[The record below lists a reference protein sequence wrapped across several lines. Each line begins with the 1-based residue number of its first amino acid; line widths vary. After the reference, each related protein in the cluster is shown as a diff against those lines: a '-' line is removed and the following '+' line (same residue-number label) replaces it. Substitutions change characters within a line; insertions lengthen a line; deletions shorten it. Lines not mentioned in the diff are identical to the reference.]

1 MDLALFFILPL
12 IGGFAFATSFDLL
25 RYRTGRED
33 SQRLYYRAALIGV
46 LLAAGG
52 AALHVALVRWLP
64 TYAFGVRGLS
74 AQLVVPLLEKE
85 RSAGTTA
92 LSQTAQDL
100 RIEAVL
106 ACLYGFVLG
115 VLTPVWNR
123 VIRLADLLWMHL
135 PFSPPRPSFLD
146 RLNLDAITDQ
156 LERLIAE
163 SLARK
168 TLVQVTLNNAKVYV
182 GSVHESLNPASPAKY
197 FKLQPW
203 LSGYRSSKD
212 GRVEFN
218 TYYDTVLAS
227 LETSDAASEVAAS
240 FQLVIPIDKVVSASG
255 FSLEAYEKFE
265 LDRLDRDDWEKER
278 EKAAAALPSPPILG
292 PVSAGLAA
300 LVGWWLARRP
310 HE

>member
-1 MDLALFFILPL
+1 MDLALFFVLPL
-12 IGGFAFATSFDLL
+12 IGGFAFATTFDLL

-52 AALHVALVRWLP
+52 ATLHVVLARLP
-64 TYAFGVRGLS
+64 AYATGIRGLS

-85 RSAGTTA
+85 RGAGTTA

-115 VLTPVWNR
+115 VLTPIWNL
-123 VIRLADLLWMHL
+123 VIRLADALWTRL
-135 PFSPPRPSFLD
+135 PFLPPRASFLD
-146 RLNLDAITDQ
+146 RLNLNAITDQ

-163 SLARK
+163 SLAGK
-168 TLVQVTLNNAKVYV
+168 TLVQVTLSNSKVYV

-212 GRVEFN
+212 GRVDFN

-265 LDRLDRDDWEKER
+265 LDRLDRDDREKER
-278 EKAAAALPSPPILG
+278 AAAETATPASPAVGPVAAAAAVLI
-292 PVSAGLAA
+292 
-300 LVGWWLARRP
+300 GWWLARKRQ
-310 HE
+310 E